1 MTVAQAKRIA
11 ISSPMPQYPPGA
23 RSAGMKG
30 SGVFLVF
37 IRKKTGAVTD
47 VKISKSTGYKAL
59 DAAALSAFGRWRLR
73 PGTDIDGLVIPV
85 TFTF

>member
-1 MTVAQAKRIA
+1 
-11 ISSPMPQYPPGA
+11 
-23 RSAGMKG
+23 MKG

-37 IRKKTGAVTD
+37 VRKKTGAVTN

-59 DAAALSAFGRWRLR
+59 DVAATSAFSRWRFR
-73 PGTDIDGLVIPV
+73 PGTGLDGLIIPV